1 VPLKPEVL
9 SGWALQGVSRGV
21 AWVKAPSGS
30 TLQVKAGDVLPD
42 NGGVVK
48 QVSKYEKNFIV
59 ITDRG
64 VIVQR

>member
-1 VPLKPEVL
+1 
-9 SGWALQGVSRGV
+9 
-21 AWVKAPSGS
+21 
-30 TLQVKAGDVLPD
+30 VLPD